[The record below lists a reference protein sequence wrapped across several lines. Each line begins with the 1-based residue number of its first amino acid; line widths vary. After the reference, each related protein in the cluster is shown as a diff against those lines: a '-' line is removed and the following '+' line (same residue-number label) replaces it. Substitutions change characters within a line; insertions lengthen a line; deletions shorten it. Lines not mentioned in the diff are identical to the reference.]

1 MVRVHTSFIE
11 GSGFSRLWEIFRY
24 GRVPMVHIFEAVR
37 QPSSK
42 VLEKHPSKAETGEG
56 YGVLFRVVDSLNN
69 IGTRHGQM
77 IRTCSRTMR
86 QGVLVL
92 IILVSVSGL
101 LIPRL
106 AQADPSRVGQ
116 EAAPAPQ
123 TDEKTSLIV
132 TQDYFLGPEDVL
144 DITVWKNADL
154 SKQVTVRPDG
164 RISLPL
170 IGDITAVG
178 KTAALLSGDISAK
191 LREYKENPSV
201 SIIVKEV
208 NSYAIYV
215 LGEVVKPGK
224 YPLKS
229 KTTLL
234 QAITIASGLT
244 PNAARNKIVVFRFAK
259 DGGGRI
265 KMKAS
270 YDDIVLRDGTTQ
282 DIELKPGDQIVVPS
296 ETMVLMP

>member
-1 MVRVHTSFIE
+1 MVR
-11 GSGFSRLWEIFRY
+11 IFD
-24 GRVPMVHIFEAVR
+24 AVR
-37 QPSSK
+37 QPSSTM
-42 VLEKHPSKAETGEG
+42 LEKLPSEAETGEA

-101 LIPRL
+101 VIPRL
-106 AQADPSRVGQ
+106 AQADPSRIGQ
-116 EAAPAPQ
+116 EAAPAYQ

-144 DITVWKNADL
+144 EITVWKNADL

-170 IGDITAVG
+170 IGDIMAVG
-178 KTAALLSGDISAK
+178 KTAAQLSGDISVK
-191 LREYKENPSV
+191 LKEYKENPSV
-201 SIIVKEV
+201 SILVKEV
-208 NSYAIYV
+208 NSYVIYV
-215 LGEVVKPGK
+215 LGEVLKPGK

-244 PNAARNKIVVFRFAK
+244 PNAARNKIVVFRFTK

-270 YDDIVLRDGTTQ
+270 YDDIVLRDGTIQ
-282 DIELKPGDQIVVPS
+282 DVELKPGDQIVVPS

>member
-1 MVRVHTSFIE
+1 M
-11 GSGFSRLWEIFRY
+11 LC
-24 GRVPMVHIFEAVR
+24 
-37 QPSSK
+37 
-42 VLEKHPSKAETGEG
+42 GEM
-56 YGVLFRVVDSLNN
+56 S
-69 IGTRHGQM
+69 
-77 IRTCSRTMR
+77 RTCRKTMR
-86 QGVLVL
+86 QGVLAL
-92 IILVSVSGL
+92 IIFVSMSGL
-101 LIPRL
+101 VIPRL
-106 AQADPSRVGQ
+106 AQAELSRMGQ
-116 EAAPAPQ
+116 EAAPNYQ

-132 TQDYFLGPEDVL
+132 TQEYFLGPEDVL

-154 SKQVTVRPDG
+154 SKLVTVRPDG

-178 KTAALLSGDISAK
+178 KTAAQLSGDISAK
-191 LREYKENPSV
+191 LKEYKENPSV
-201 SIIVKEV
+201 SIVVKEV
-208 NSYAIYV
+208 NSYVIYV
-215 LGEVVKPGK
+215 LGEVLKPGK

-270 YDDIVLRDGTTQ
+270 YDDIVLRDGTNQ